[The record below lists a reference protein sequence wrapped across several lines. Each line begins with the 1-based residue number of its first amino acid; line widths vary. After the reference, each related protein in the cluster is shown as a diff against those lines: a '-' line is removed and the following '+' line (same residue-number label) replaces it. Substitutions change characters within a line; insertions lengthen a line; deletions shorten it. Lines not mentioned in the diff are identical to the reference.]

1 MLIKFIEKIGERVIM
16 ALSSAFSIYKF
27 IALIS
32 LHLFLPSTYHP
43 AMIRVL
49 VRQIYFTVI
58 QILPFFLLIGVIFG
72 SIGIGSVIQFAN
84 DYGLKDK
91 IIPILI
97 QFTFYEFAPIF
108 STILVALRSGAAI
121 NSEIA
126 VMKASNEINTLE
138 KFKIDPVDYLYV
150 PRVIG
155 GIVST
160 LTLSFLLT
168 VLMLFG
174 GYVFAYLFMGIN
186 LDSYLHTLSI
196 HIKLSHILM
205 LFLKSAILGFLI
217 VVIAIY
223 SGLGAS
229 NALFTVPIA
238 VLRGMVRVFIAIISV
253 EGVSLL
259 IR

>member
-1 MLIKFIEKIGERVIM
+1 VIIQFIERIGESIVTTLSN
-16 ALSSAFSIYKF
+16 ALSIYKF
-27 IALIS
+27 IALI
-32 LHLFLPSTYHP
+32 LFHLFLPSTYHP
-43 AMIRVL
+43 AMVRVM

-58 QILPFFLLIGVIFG
+58 QILPFFLFIGLTFG
-72 SIGIGSVIQFAN
+72 SIGIGAMIRFAN
-84 DYGLKDK
+84 DYGIKEQ
-91 IIPILI
+91 IIPILV
-97 QFTFYEFAPIF
+97 QFTFYEFAPLF

-138 KFKIDPVDYLYV
+138 KFKINPISYLYV

-155 GIVST
+155 GVVST
-160 LTLSFLLT
+160 LTLSFLLM

-174 GYVFAYLFMGIN
+174 GYVFVYLFMGIN
-186 LDSYLHTLSI
+186 LEIYLHTLSI

-205 LFLKSAILGFLI
+205 LFFKSAILGFLI

-223 SGLGAS
+223 SGLGAT

-238 VLRGMVRVFIAIISV
+238 VLRGMVRVFIAIISI